1 MTIFVQHASD
11 AISLGAL
18 YALLGLGIGL
28 IYGIMRL
35 VNFAHGDFIMIG
47 GYTLFVVAEQNV
59 VVMIVATILMVVA
72 LALVSERLVFRPL
85 RRASPATLLIGS
97 VALSYFLS
105 NFILVVFL
113 GRPKT
118 MAFGRELI
126 EPFEILGVR
135 IPQINIVVIA
145 MTIVLMAGL
154 ALFLKRTT
162 VGTNMRAAAED
173 FVMAQL
179 LGVRANVV
187 ISMAFAVGGFLAAM
201 VALLYFSQTGS
212 VSPRT
217 GLPLVIIA
225 FVATVVGGLGSLVG
239 AALGGFVVGVVSVVL
254 QIALPVDLRPFRD
267 AFVFALVILMLV
279 FRPGGLLIVQAMR
292 ERV

>member
-28 IYGIMRL
+28 IYGVMRL

-47 GYTLFVVAEQNV
+47 GYTLFVVAEQHV

-187 ISMAFAVGGFLAAM
+187 IAMAFAVGGFLAAM

-239 AALGGFVVGVVSVVL
+239 AALGGFIVGVVSVVL